1 MDLSPMLTV
10 ADPFSDIYH
19 IQILHFLSHPK
30 EIQSLI
36 FDLPRWPI
44 ESHNG
49 IHGKDQASD
58 RCRIPK
64 IGRKI

>member
-36 FDLPRWPI
+36 FDLPR
-44 ESHNG
+44 
-49 IHGKDQASD
+49 
-58 RCRIPK
+58 
-64 IGRKI
+64 